1 MALAPDLPDEGELP
15 SLAGATGWLNSQPLT
30 AAGLRGRVVLVN
42 FWTYSCI
49 NWIRTLPYVRAWAE
63 RYRDR
68 GLVVLGVHTPEFG
81 FETDVDNVRRAA
93 KDMGVGYPIALDSDY
108 AVWEAF
114 DNHYWPALYFVDADG
129 QIRHHWFGE
138 GEYEGSETVTRELL
152 ASSGAD
158 VSDQGLVSVAPQG
171 VEAAADWANL
181 DTQET
186 YVGYAR
192 AERFASPGGAVWDE
206 RRLHSSPQQLQ
217 TNEWALAGE
226 WTVGREAAVLNE
238 SEGQISFRFHARDLN
253 LVMGPSQR
261 AKPVRFRVRIDGE
274 PLGPAH
280 GIDTDDQGG
289 GTVTGPRM
297 YQLVRQPGAVID
309 RTVEIEFLDPGLD
322 AYVFTFG

>member
-15 SLAGATGWLNSQPLT
+15 TLAGATAWFNSEPLT
-30 AAGLRGRVVLVN
+30 PAGLRGQVVLVN

-138 GEYEGSETVTRELL
+138 GEYEGSETVIRELL
-152 ASSGAD
+152 ASSGAE
-158 VSDQGLVSVAPQG
+158 VPDQELVSVAPQA

-206 RRLHSSPQQLQ
+206 RRFYSNPQQLQ
-217 TNEWALAGE
+217 TNEWTLAGE
-226 WTVGREAAVLNE
+226 WTVGREAAVLNDRD
-238 SEGQISFRFHARDLN
+238 GQISFRFHARDLN
-253 LVMGPSQR
+253 LVMGPSQG
-261 AKPVRFRVRIDGE
+261 AKPVRFRVRIEGE
-274 PLGPAH
+274 PPGPAH

-289 GTVTGPRM
+289 GTVTEPRM

-309 RTVEIEFLDPGLD
+309 RTVEIELLDPGLD

>member
-1 MALAPDLPDEGELP
+1 MAAAPDLPDEGELP
-15 SLAGATGWLNSQPLT
+15 TLAGATAWFNSEPLT
-30 AAGLRGRVVLVN
+30 PAGLRGQVVLVN

-138 GEYEGSETVTRELL
+138 GEYEGSETVIRELL

-158 VSDQGLVSVAPQG
+158 VSDQELVSVAPQG

-192 AERFASPGGAVWDE
+192 AERFASPAGAVWDE
-206 RRLHSSPQQLQ
+206 RRLYSIPEQLQ

-226 WTVGREAAVLNE
+226 WTVGREAAVLNDRH
-238 SEGQISFRFHARDLN
+238 GQISFRFHARDLN
-253 LVMGPSQR
+253 VVLGPSQR
-261 AKPVRFRVRIDGE
+261 ATPVRFRVRVDGE
-274 PLGPAH
+274 PPGPAH
-280 GIDTDDQGG
+280 GIDTDEQGG
-289 GTVTGPRM
+289 GTVTGARM

-309 RTVEIEFLDPGLD
+309 RTVEIELLDPGLD

>member
-1 MALAPDLPDEGELP
+1 MARRADLSDEGELP
-15 SLAGATGWLNSQPLT
+15 SLVGATGWLNSQPLT

-63 RYRDR
+63 SYRDR

-138 GEYEGSETVTRELL
+138 GEYEGSETVIRELL

-158 VSDQGLVSVAPQG
+158 LPDQGLVSVAPQA

-206 RRLHSSPQQLQ
+206 RRLYSIPEQLQ

-226 WTVGREAAVLNE
+226 WTVGREAAVLNDRD
-238 SEGQISFRFHARDLN
+238 GQISFRFHARDLN

-261 AKPVRFRVRIDGE
+261 ATPVRFRVRVDRE
-274 PLGPAH
+274 PPGAAH
-280 GIDTDDQGG
+280 GIDTDDQGD
-289 GTVTGPRM
+289 GTVTEPRV

-309 RTVEIEFLDPGLD
+309 RTVEIELLDPGLD

>member
-93 KDMGVGYPIALDSDY
+93 QDMRVGYPIALDSDY

-158 VSDQGLVSVAPQG
+158 VSDQELVSVAPQG

-206 RRLHSSPQQLQ
+206 RRLHSNPQQLQ

-226 WTVGREAAVLNE
+226 WTVGREAAVLNDRDGE
-238 SEGQISFRFHARDLN
+238 ISFRFHARDLN
-253 LVMGPSQR
+253 VVMGPSQR

-274 PLGPAH
+274 PPGPAH